1 MSNIKWDFTDK
12 VVVITGAATGLGKGT
27 ALAFAK
33 AGAAVCV
40 CDFNEEEGKK
50 TVEEC
55 KALGAKA
62 QFYHVDVRSDEMINA
77 AKDAIL
83 EEFGTVDI
91 LFSNAGVS
99 SKVLGPPLND
109 IPDSD
114 WESTFEINTLGMIR
128 VSRAFIPIMKEKKSG
143 KIIFTSSIAMNLPM
157 PATMPYGTSKIATS
171 HFAQGL
177 AQEMGPYNVNVN
189 VVCPGYIYTN
199 IYADGTAMKFKEK
212 YGGPLA
218 QFETGEQ
225 IIWAL
230 ASQSSLG
237 RPQTPE
243 DIANAVM
250 FLASDEA
257 KEITG
262 QILNVD
268 SGIVYRY

>member
-1 MSNIKWDFTDK
+1 MSNISWDFKGK
-12 VVVITGAATGLGKGT
+12 VVVITGASTGIGKGT

-33 AGAAVCV
+33 AGADVCV
-40 CDFNEEEGKK
+40 CDFNDVEGAK

-62 QFYHVDVRSDEMINA
+62 AFYKVDVRSDEMIIA

-99 SKVLGPPLND
+99 SKVMGPPLD
-109 IPDSD
+109 SIPDSD
-114 WESTFEINTLGMIR
+114 WETTFEINTLGMIR
-128 VSRAFIPIMKEKKSG
+128 VSRVFIPIMKEKRSG
-143 KIIFTSSIAMNLPM
+143 KIIFTSSIAMNQPM
-157 PATMPYGTSKIATS
+157 PATMPYGMSKIATS

-189 VVCPGYIYTN
+189 VICPGYVYTN
-199 IYADGTAMKFKEK
+199 IYADGTALKFKEK
-212 YGGPLA
+212 FGGPLA

-225 IIWAL
+225 IIYAL
-230 ASQSSLG
+230 ASQSALG
-237 RPQTPE
+237 RPQAPE

-262 QILNVD
+262 QIVNVD
-268 SGIVYRY
+268 SGIIFRF